1 MRITHTYTATG
12 TVTGDVLVQLPD
24 DFADHLQI
32 DLEPTT
38 PQALGSSGYVLV
50 FFRTPGMSRLK
61 ALRGADGK
69 QVSIP
74 LSDPYPVALESLAIE
89 QLVFRPISALVGY
102 KIAVT
107 RSFTDAAIGP
117 QIDDL
122 EDLADI
128 HGASPRQLAWL
139 TELRCYRLACSRLVR
154 GGIVDPKAYPPR
166 PVLGGA

>member
-1 MRITHTYTATG
+1 MRITHTYTANG
-12 TVTGDVLVQLPD
+12 TVTGDALVQLPD
-24 DFADHLQI
+24 DFADNLQI
-32 DLEPTT
+32 DLEPST
-38 PQALGSSGYVLV
+38 PQTLGSSGYVNV

-69 QVSIP
+69 PVSIS
-74 LSDPYPVALESLAIE
+74 LGDPYPVALEGLAIE
-89 QLVFRPISALVGY
+89 QLVFRPISVLVSY
-102 KIAVT
+102 KVAIT

-128 HGASPRQLAWL
+128 QGASPQQLAWL
-139 TELRCYRLACSRLVR
+139 TELRGYRLACSRLVR
-154 GGIVDPKAYPPR
+154 KGVTDPKAYPPR

>member
-1 MRITHTYTATG
+1 MRITHLYTATG
-12 TVTGDVLVQLPD
+12 TVTGDVLVPLPD
-24 DFADHLQI
+24 DFADQLQI

-38 PQALGSSGYVLV
+38 PQTLGTSGYVNV
-50 FFRTPGMSRLK
+50 FFRTPGMRRLK

-69 QVSIP
+69 PISIP
-74 LSDPYPVALESLAIE
+74 LSDPYPVALNGLSIE
-89 QLVFRPISALVGY
+89 YLVFRPISALVGY
-102 KIAVT
+102 KIAIS

-128 HGASPRQLAWL
+128 QGASTQQLAWL

-154 GGIVDPKAYPPR
+154 KGVTDPKAYPPR
-166 PVLGGA
+166 PALGSA